1 LLQKLINKKT
11 NFIFLL
17 FSFILLLRCA
27 NQLPPG
33 GGEVDLIPPEI
44 VEVYPEPGTV
54 MFDDDYF
61 EVEFSEYVDKR
72 SVKEAIFIS
81 PYIEEGLEYSWTGKS
96 LTATLKKGLEEDK
109 TYTIT
114 IGTDV
119 VDHNNRNRM
128 AQSYSFSFSTGEQ
141 IDTKSIS
148 GKVYD
153 DEPEGILIFAYKL
166 DDGVDTLLN
175 RKPDYVS
182 QSGSGGSFSLKGLSS
197 GIYRVFAVR
206 DQFNDLIFQND
217 QDEIGVPFKD
227 VLLEDPDST
236 FDNLTF
242 KLFNADTTKP
252 RFISAIMTDEKHI
265 LGSFSVAIDKA
276 IITADNF
283 YLYDSTESARTSILF
298 VYKGNTKDE
307 EIVLVPEN
315 ILAIDNDIYLF
326 ADTIRDEKGNITLKD
341 YTKITLT
348 DRPDTNSIEIYS
360 TQPRM
365 NQQIDFNNPQI
376 KFLFNDAFVKDDI
389 KSNIT
394 FTDTLGRNINFYIE
408 FEDDALLRIKPT
420 AELKTETDYLVTLN
434 LSQFAD
440 ASGNKGDST
449 YTLKFSTITGLDFTG
464 VSGTLYKT
472 VLSDNPV
479 LVLANADNQEL
490 VYKIF
495 ITSNEFEFTRIEPGN
510 YQLWCFLDK
519 DSSRNFNYGRA
530 QPFETSEK
538 FSVYP
543 DTLEL
548 KPRWVVTDVTFRF
561 E

>member
-1 LLQKLINKKT
+1 VAA
-11 NFIFLL
+11 
-17 FSFILLLRCA
+17 ILLLKCA

-54 MFDDDYF
+54 MFDDDYI
-61 EVEFSEYVDKR
+61 EIDFSEYVDKR

-96 LTATLKKGLEEDK
+96 LTATFKEGLEEDK

-119 VDHNNRNRM
+119 VDHNNKNRM

-141 IDTKSIS
+141 IDAKSIS

-153 DEPEGILIFAYKL
+153 KEPAGILIFAYIL

-182 QSGSGGSFSLKGLSS
+182 QTGSDGSFNLKGLSS
-197 GIYRVFAVR
+197 TVYRVFAVR
-206 DQFNDLIFQND
+206 DKFRDLIFQND
-217 QDEIGVPFKD
+217 QDEIGVPFED
-227 VLLEDPDST
+227 VSLEDPDST

-265 LGSFSVAIDKA
+265 LGSFSVAVDKDLIA
-276 IITADNF
+276 ADNF
-283 YLYDSTESARTSILF
+283 YLYDSTESVRSAILF
-298 VYKGNTKDE
+298 AYKGNTKDE
-307 EIVLVPEN
+307 EIVLVPRSVLTVE
-315 ILAIDNDIYLF
+315 NDIYLF
-326 ADTIRDEKGNITLKD
+326 ADTIRDEKGNITLND

-348 DRPDTNSIEIYS
+348 DKPDTNSISVYS

-365 NQQIDFNNPQI
+365 NQQIDFINPQI

-389 KSNIT
+389 KNKIT
-394 FTDTLGRNINFYIE
+394 FTDTLGRNINFDVE
-408 FEDDALLRIKPT
+408 FEDDALLKIKPA
-420 AELKTETDYLVTLN
+420 AELKTETDYIITLN

-449 YTLKFSTITGLDFTG
+449 FTLNFSTITGLDFTG
-464 VSGTLYKT
+464 ISGTLLNIE
-472 VLSDNPV
+472 LSNNPV
-479 LVLANADNQEL
+479 LVLKNAENKEL
-490 VYKIF
+490 VFTEI
-495 ITSNEFEFTRIEPGN
+495 ITSTEFKFTRIEPGN
-510 YQLWCFLDK
+510 YQLWCFLDE
-519 DSSRNFNYGRA
+519 DSSGNFNYGWA
-530 QPFETSEK
+530 QPFESSEK

-543 DTLEL
+543 DTLNL
-548 KPRWVVTDVTFRF
+548 KPRWVVTDVMFRF

>member
-1 LLQKLINKKT
+1 M
-11 NFIFLL
+11 
-17 FSFILLLRCA
+17 LRCA

-54 MFDDDYF
+54 MFDEDYF
-61 EVEFSEYVDKR
+61 EIEFSEYVDKR

-81 PYIEEGLEYSWTGKS
+81 PYIEEGLEYSWTGTS
-96 LTATLKKGLEEDK
+96 LTATFKKVLEEDK

-119 VDHNNRNRM
+119 VDHNNKNRM

-153 DEPEGILIFAYKL
+153 IEPEGILIFAYIL

-182 QSGSGGSFSLKGLSS
+182 QTGSDGSFSLKGLSS
-197 GIYRVFAVR
+197 TDYRVFAVHDKFR
-206 DQFNDLIFQND
+206 DLIFQND

-227 VLLEDPDST
+227 VSLEDPDST
-236 FDNLTF
+236 FEKLTF

-252 RFISAIMTDEKHI
+252 RFISAIMTDDKHI
-265 LGSFSVAIDKA
+265 LGSFSVPIDEA
-276 IITADNF
+276 LISSDNF
-283 YLYDSTESARTSILF
+283 HLYDSTESVKGSILF
-298 VYKGNTKDE
+298 AYKGNTKDE
-307 EIVLVPEN
+307 EIVIVPESV
-315 ILAIDNDIYLF
+315 LALDNDIYLF
-326 ADTIRDEKGNITLKD
+326 ADTIRDEKGNITLND

-348 DRPDTNSIEIYS
+348 VKPDTNSITIYS

-365 NQQIDFNNPQI
+365 NQQIDFINPQI
-376 KFLFNDAFVKDDI
+376 SFLFNDAFVKDDI

-394 FTDTLGRNINFYIE
+394 FTDTLGRNVNFNIE
-408 FEDDALLRIKPT
+408 FEDDAFLKIKPV
-420 AELKTETDYLVTLN
+420 AELKTETDYIVTLD
-434 LSQFAD
+434 LSQFSD
-440 ASGNKGDST
+440 ASGNEGDSI
-449 YTLKFSTITGLDFTG
+449 YTLKFNTITGLDFTG
-464 VSGTLYKT
+464 VNGTLLKT
-472 VLSDNPV
+472 ELSNNPV
-479 LVLANADNQEL
+479 LLLVNSENDEL
-490 VYKIF
+490 VYKEIV
-495 ITSNEFEFTRIEPGN
+495 TSTEFEFARIEPGN

-519 DSSRNFNYGRA
+519 DSSGNFNYGWA

-538 FSVYP
+538 FFVYP
-543 DTLEL
+543 DTLNL
-548 KPRWVVTDVTFRF
+548 KPRWVVTDVTFTLD
-561 E
+561 

>member
-1 LLQKLINKKT
+1 LLQKLINRIT
-11 NFIFLL
+11 TFIFLL
-17 FSFILLLRCA
+17 FSFVLLLRCA

-61 EVEFSEYVDKR
+61 EIEFSEYVDKR
-72 SVKEAIFIS
+72 SLKEAIFIS
-81 PYIEEGLEYSWTGKS
+81 Q
-96 LTATLKKGLEEDK
+96 GLEEDK

-153 DEPEGILIFAYKL
+153 KEPEGILIFAYIL

-182 QSGSGGSFSLKGLSS
+182 QSGADGSFSLKGLSS
-197 GIYRVFAVR
+197 NVYRVFAVR
-206 DQFNDLIFQND
+206 DKFRDLIFQND

-227 VLLEDPDST
+227 VSLEDPDST

-265 LGSFSVAIDKA
+265 LGSFSDGIDKDL
-276 IITADNF
+276 ITADNF
-283 YLYDSTESARTSILF
+283 YLYDSTESVRSSILF
-298 VYKGNTKDE
+298 AYKGNTKDE
-307 EIVLVPEN
+307 EIVLVPGSV
-315 ILAIDNDIYLF
+315 LTVDNDIYLF
-326 ADTIRDEKGNITLKD
+326 ADTIRDERGNFTLND

-348 DRPDTNSIEIYS
+348 DKPDTNSISIYS

-365 NQQIDFNNPQI
+365 NQQIDFINPQI
-376 KFLFNDAFVKDDI
+376 RFLFNDAFIKDDI
-389 KSNIT
+389 KNKIT
-394 FTDTLGRNINFYIE
+394 FTDTLGRNIIFDVE
-408 FEDDALLRIKPT
+408 FEDDAFLKIKPAT
-420 AELKTETDYLVTLN
+420 ELKTKRDYIVTLD
-434 LSQFAD
+434 LSQFSD
-440 ASGNKGDST
+440 ASGNEGDST

-464 VSGTLYKT
+464 ISGTLSNIE
-472 VLSDNPV
+472 LRNNPV
-479 LVLANADNQEL
+479 LVLANANNQEL
-490 VYKIF
+490 VYKKI

-519 DSSRNFNYGRA
+519 DSSSNFNYGWA

-543 DTLEL
+543 DTLNL
-548 KPRWVVTDVTFRF
+548 KPRWVVTDVMFRF

>member
-1 LLQKLINKKT
+1 MLQKLINRKT
-11 NFIFLL
+11 TFIFFL
-17 FSFILLLRCA
+17 FSFVLLQRCA

-33 GGEVDLIPPEI
+33 GGEVDFIPPEI

-61 EVEFSEYVDKR
+61 EIEFSEYVDKR

-81 PYIEEGLEYSWTGKS
+81 PYIEEGLEYSWTGTS
-96 LTATLKKGLEEDK
+96 LTATFKKSLEDNK

-119 VDHNNRNRM
+119 VDHNNKNRM

-153 DEPEGILIFAYKL
+153 SEPEGILIFAYIL
-166 DDGVDTLLN
+166 DGGVDTLLN

-182 QSGSGGSFSLKGLSS
+182 QTGSDGSFSLKGLSS
-197 GIYRVFAVR
+197 AVYRVFAVR
-206 DQFNDLIFQND
+206 DKFRDLIFQND
-217 QDEIGVPFKD
+217 QDEIGVPFDD
-227 VLLEDPDST
+227 VSLEDPDTT
-236 FDNLTF
+236 FENLTF

-265 LGSFSVAIDKA
+265 LGSFSIPIDKA
-276 IITADNF
+276 LISSDNF
-283 YLYDSTESARTSILF
+283 YLYDSTEYVRSQILF
-298 VYKGNTKDE
+298 AYKGNTKDE
-307 EIVLVPEN
+307 EIVLVPESD
-315 ILAIDNDIYLF
+315 LTVDNDIYLF
-326 ADTIRDEKGNITLKD
+326 ADTIRDEKGNITLND

-348 DRPDTNSIEIYS
+348 DKPDTNSITIYS

-389 KSNIT
+389 KNKIT
-394 FTDTLGRNINFYIE
+394 FTDTLGKNIVFDVE
-408 FEDDALLRIKPT
+408 FGDDASLKIKHNT
-420 AELKTETDYLVTLN
+420 DLKTETDYIVTLD

-440 ASGNKGDST
+440 ASGNKGDSS
-449 YTLKFSTITGLDFTG
+449 YTLIFKTITGLDFTG
-464 VSGTLYKT
+464 VSGTLLKAE
-472 VLSDNPV
+472 LSDKPI
-479 LVLANADNQEL
+479 LVLANAEDKEL
-490 VYKIF
+490 IYKNNIAS
-495 ITSNEFEFTRIEPGN
+495 TEFEFTRIKPGK

-519 DSSRNFNYGRA
+519 DSSGNFNYGWA

-538 FSVYP
+538 FFVYP
-543 DTLEL
+543 DTLNL
-548 KPRWVVTDVTFRF
+548 KPRWVVTDVTLTLD
-561 E
+561 